1 MPAERLQKL
10 LSAAGIASR
19 RHGEELISSGRVR
32 VDGQVVTVLG
42 TRADPQRQRIEV
54 DGRPLE
60 FATPAEYVVLHKPA
74 GYVTTASDPQGRPTV
89 FDLLPAGPR
98 LFSVGRLDRDSEG
111 LLLLTNDGDLAY
123 HMTHPRFGWEKEY
136 QVWTAWPRAEQL
148 RELAE
153 GVLLED
159 GRTAPA
165 SVRELSRGPAGA
177 IIALLLHEGRNRQV
191 RRMLAAVGLPVHRLL
206 RVRFGPLTLG
216 ALPAGAW
223 YALDREEVAWLR
235 RMLASAAAAEDG
247 ERRAGRRDDR
257 Y

>member
-1 MPAERLQKL
+1 MPVERLQKL
-10 LSAAGIASR
+10 LSAAGVASR

-42 TRADPQRQRIEV
+42 ARADPQRQRIEV
-54 DGRPLE
+54 DGRPLQ
-60 FATPAEYVVLHKPA
+60 FAAPAHYVLLHKPA
-74 GYVTTASDPQGRPTV
+74 GYVTTAADPQGRATV

-136 QVWTAWPRAEQL
+136 HVWTSWPDSGQL

-153 GVLLED
+153 GVLLDD
-159 GRTAPA
+159 GPTAPA
-165 SVRELSRGPAGA
+165 SVRELSRGPDGA
-177 IIALLLHEGRNRQV
+177 ILSLLLHEGRNRQV
-191 RRMLAAVGLPVHRLL
+191 RRMLAAVGLPVRRLL
-206 RVRFGPLTLG
+206 RTRFGPLDLGTL
-216 ALPAGAW
+216 PVGAW

-235 RMLASAAAAEDG
+235 RMLAAAEAGEDG

-257 Y
+257 N